1 MENHSERVRKRQRS
15 STSLG
20 WGLFVSGLLL
30 GWICCPHSQEWCSR
44 LLALSNPPPL
54 FALFFSLL
62 FCFFQLLLQRFL
74 RKAHS
79 LGRWSFHLMLPP
91 RRLIYTEAHTYPR
104 IDGLLSAWK
113 SWRVGRG
120 SFLLANTAAWCSKP
134 CSYDHL
140 FLPPADSLI
149 APACQKFCVFCS
161 LPNKIYFKAYRW
173 TACALCIVQFGPE
186 HIDVCSCIN
195 MWAETAL
202 ISLIN
207 STVWH
212 PVFVGNSL
220 SSLDVREKVLT
231 FYYLYSTFSSCL
243 KLFMW
248 SGIFERS
255 PFLLQKL
262 VNPVFEL
269 HQYAGNGKFRLAESH
284 FPSLNCLFP
293 LFTAGASPSALI
305 NSNCE

>member
-1 MENHSERVRKRQRS
+1 M
-15 STSLG
+15 
-20 WGLFVSGLLL
+20 SGLLL

-44 LLALSNPPPL
+44 LLALSNPPL
-54 FALFFSLL
+54 FSLCSSPYFSASL
-62 FCFFQLLLQRFL
+62 QLLLQRFL

-91 RRLIYTEAHTYPR
+91 RRLIYTKAHKYPC
-104 IDGLLSAWK
+104 IDRLLSAWK
-113 SWRVGRG
+113 WWRVGRG
-120 SFLLANTAAWCSKP
+120 SFLLANTAAWRSKP
-134 CSYDHL
+134 RSCDHL
-140 FLPPADSLI
+140 FLPPADSLT

-161 LPNKIYFKAYRW
+161 PPNKIYSKAYRW

-212 PVFVGNSL
+212 PVFAGNSL

-255 PFLLQKL
+255 PFLLEKL

-269 HQYAGNGKFRLAESH
+269 YQYAGNCKFRRAESQ
-284 FPSLNCLFP
+284 FPSLSCLFP

-305 NSNCE
+305 NNNCE